1 MWNQA
6 WLHTTGPRV
15 IDDSTA
21 FLSVSSC
28 PQLRRATDEV
38 ECSIFAW
45 NTSSPAQLHQIDR
58 DLCSQLYRTDRD
70 LCSQLYQTDRDLC
83 SQLYRTDRD
92 LCSQLYRT
100 DRDLCL
106 QLYQT
111 DRGLCSQLYQTDRG
125 LCSQLYRTDRDLCS
139 QLYQTDRGLCSQLY
153 QTDRGLCLQLHRTD
167 RDLCSQLYQT
177 DRDLCSQLY
186 QTDRD
191 LCSQLHRRDRDLC
204 SQLHRTTRGLCSYK
218 VAYMSYNMS
227 YKVGDTSPTCLGTYL
242 HQERP
247 SGVCIC
253 IHGYTAQHVTHT
265 TEVYNQHLET
275 EEKLR
280 RRRGFMFRL
289 VDILRHERTFPAP
302 KATIDL
308 TRCCKHPLKHS
319 LTDGNPSVA
328 PPCGPY
334 HQHRRRGVM
343 QRLVTLLYAR

>member
-58 DLCSQLYRTDRD
+58 DLCSQLYRTDRHLCSQLYRTD
-70 LCSQLYQTDRDLC
+70 RGLCLQLYQTDKVLCSQLYQTDRDLC

-100 DRDLCL
+100 DRDLC
-106 QLYQT
+106 
-111 DRGLCSQLYQTDRG
+111 SQLYRTDRD

-139 QLYQTDRGLCSQLY
+139 QLYQTA
-153 QTDRGLCLQLHRTD
+153 
-167 RDLCSQLYQT
+167 
-177 DRDLCSQLY
+177 
-186 QTDRD
+186 
-191 LCSQLHRRDRDLC
+191 
-204 SQLHRTTRGLCSYK
+204 RGLCSYK

-265 TEVYNQHLET
+265 TEVYNQHLER
-275 EEKLR
+275 EEKLP
-280 RRRGFMFRL
+280 RRRGIMFRL